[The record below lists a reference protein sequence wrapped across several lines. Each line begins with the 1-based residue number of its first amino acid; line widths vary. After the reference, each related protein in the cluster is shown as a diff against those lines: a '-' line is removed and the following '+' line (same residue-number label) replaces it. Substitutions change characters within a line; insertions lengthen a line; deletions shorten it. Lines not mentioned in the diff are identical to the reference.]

1 MGALPVIEP
10 ARISMGAEKPV
21 DMTSKANGWPDL
33 VRAQQYDEAVNRA
46 FYCAAT
52 ERLLEG
58 APALSGRGLDLGCGT
73 GFSLEGLMAEAPSV
87 SWIGAD
93 CSRRMLE
100 RAQRKSGLGAAS
112 LCEARAE
119 ALPFANQSFD
129 VVVANFSWHWF
140 GKEAGYE
147 VRRVLRPG
155 GFFLA
160 CLPLRRFSDAP
171 GNRALAHALLAGRG
185 HFARRASQGFR
196 FADVPGVLP
205 GELRVLRHEQVVV
218 RERFADGREMLAVLG
233 SRGALAAIFG
243 AEPPT
248 AVSVPSPVDF
258 EWPFAVLHAQI

>member
-1 MGALPVIEP
+1 
-10 ARISMGAEKPV
+10 MGAEKPL

-46 FYCAAT
+46 FYRAAT
-52 ERLLEG
+52 DRLLER

-73 GFSLEGLMAEAPSV
+73 GFSLEALIAEAPSV
-87 SWIGAD
+87 AWIGAD

-100 RAQRKSGLGAAS
+100 RAQRKSSLRAAS

-119 ALPFANQSFD
+119 ALPFADGSFD

-140 GKEAGYE
+140 GKEAGHE

-160 CLPLRRFSDAP
+160 CLPLRRFSGSP

-185 HFARRASQGFR
+185 HFVHRSSQGFR
-196 FADVPGVLP
+196 FADVPRVLP
-205 GELRVLRHEQVVV
+205 GEVRVLRHEQVVV
-218 RERFADGREMLAVLG
+218 GERFDDGREMLDVLR

-243 AEPPT
+243 DEPPT
-248 AVSVPSPVDF
+248 AIHVPSPVDF
-258 EWPFAVLHAQI
+258 EWPFAVLHAQV